1 MADSPTHT
9 LIFFDID
16 ATLIENHFSRRVI
29 VDVLQDVA
37 DETGVSLDELGL
49 ELGKENYRRQNR
61 APDDPMTMDWQ
72 DIAEAVVK
80 SVGGTLTKN
89 LDELWV
95 AYTNADEIELLD
107 DSPSVIK
114 KLKAPHRKLF
124 IATKGLS
131 KYQFPIL
138 KAVGLY
144 DLFDGFLAPDITGLH
159 KATPGYHDQYTRTYP
174 DSLVIQVGD
183 HFVDDV
189 VAPRRNGFISIL
201 RAPFAELVKYDAF
214 ERPAHLHKVLGQIS
228 TYPREGSDVRPHAV
242 VMSLQEVPELVDK
255 IEANPQLV
263 DRDP

>member
-1 MADSPTHT
+1 MADSPTRT

-37 DETGVSLDELGL
+37 DETGISLDELRL
-49 ELGKENYRRQNR
+49 ELGKENYRRQNNT
-61 APDDPMTMDWQ
+61 PDDPLTMDWQ
-72 DIAEAVVK
+72 DITEVVAK
-80 SVGGTLTKN
+80 SVGGTLSKN
-89 LDELWV
+89 LDELWA
-95 AYTNADEIELLD
+95 AYTHADEIELLD

-131 KYQFPIL
+131 KYQVPIL

-159 KATPGYHDQYTRTYP
+159 KATSGYHDTYTKTYP

-189 VAPRRNGFISIL
+189 IAPRRNGFISIM
-201 RAPFAELVKYDAF
+201 RAPFAELVEYDAF
-214 ERPAHLHKVLGQIS
+214 ERPNHLHKVIKKIS

-242 VMSLQEVPELVDK
+242 VTSLQEVPDLVAK

-263 DRDP
+263 DMAP

>member
-49 ELGKENYRRQNR
+49 ELGKENYRRQSR

-159 KATPGYHDQYTRTYP
+159 KATPGYHDQYTRTYS

-201 RAPFAELVKYDAF
+201 RAPFAELVEYDAF
-214 ERPAHLHKVLGQIS
+214 ERPAHLHKVVGQIS

-242 VMSLQEVPELVDK
+242 VMSLQEVPDLVAK

>member
-189 VAPRRNGFISIL
+189 VALRRRRRRGAPQL
-201 RAPFAELVKYDAF
+201 RLEGEERAAAGLVGAGAVD
-214 ERPAHLHKVLGQIS
+214 L
-228 TYPREGSDVRPHAV
+228 AV
-242 VMSLQEVPELVDK
+242 VG
-255 IEANPQLV
+255 
-263 DRDP
+263 RHFF